1 MELEMKKTKSKIEP
15 QELFSNDRPANNLIH
30 PAEWYLVTNHRNLF
44 YMLAAGMIMSP
55 KGFGRKYYKDT
66 MSYFPGWIPL
76 FANKIPCSALDLSVS
91 EKKHLIPCIARIK
104 LESFHGN
111 LTVIDDNNIAREIQ
125 YPEEI
130 DNNVN
135 GVLIKG
141 PLPIYW
147 IDSIIF
153 SSKADVSKCEADSRD
168 FGNVPLEG
176 FKLDINSKLF
186 SGNDNVIWPIE
197 KVEIP
202 NTDELP
208 AKAFAAGGI
217 ITMLLHS
224 AKHGDIATKVSQLAF
239 SPESE
244 DTKTISETMIAG
256 LSTWLKTG
264 TVASD
269 DVSAELFWGAVNC
282 IAECH
287 AEIDIVNPIDVL
299 LTYLENSAKSLDDKM
314 KTALLKL
321 VNDLRK
327 LAVFTDDTITELFNR
342 HPKPFSRAMTLFVLR
357 EKCDDLKDFYNPLL
371 TELDYVAAAILFG
384 ARDGWLGLQL
394 ALRNFDGLQAAVSH
408 RMVEMAHRLNKTGLE
423 FGLAP
428 SRPVT
433 LRELF
438 VTGEKEWSAKQ
449 KDAATLLARE
459 SNWNEC
465 IQTRI
470 SLGKGEYHLIIDGSG
485 AQILLEGE
493 AKAIKTEI
501 DATKFLERMAH
512 SNISEKIESKIR
524 KLIGS

>member
-1 MELEMKKTKSKIEP
+1 MKKTKSKAEP
-15 QELFSNDRPANNLIH
+15 SGNLFSKDGTVNKVNQA
-30 PAEWYLVTNHRNLF
+30 AEWYLATNHRNLF
-44 YMLAAGMIMSP
+44 YMLAAGMVMSP

-66 MSYFPGWIPL
+66 LSYFPGWIPL
-76 FANKIPCSALDLSVS
+76 FANKAPRSALDLSVS
-91 EKKHLIPCIARIK
+91 EKKHLIPCIVKIK
-104 LESFHGN
+104 LESLHGR
-111 LTVIDDNNIAREIQ
+111 LTVIDNNNITRKAQ

-130 DNNVN
+130 DNDVN
-135 GVLIKG
+135 GLLIQA
-141 PLPIYW
+141 PLPIHW
-147 IDSIIF
+147 IEAIIF
-153 SSKADVSKCEADSRD
+153 SSKTDVSKCEADSRD
-168 FGNVPLEG
+168 FGNVPLKD

-186 SGNDNVIWPIE
+186 SGDDNVIWPIE
-197 KVEIP
+197 NVELP

-208 AKAFAAGGI
+208 ANAFAAGGI
-217 ITMLLHS
+217 ITMLLHT

-239 SPESE
+239 SPELI
-244 DTKTISETMIAG
+244 DTKPISETMIAG

-264 TVASD
+264 SVASEI

-282 IAECH
+282 IAGCH

-299 LTYLENSAKSLDDKM
+299 LTYLENSAKNLDDKM

-394 ALRNFDGLQAAVSH
+394 TLRDYDGLQAAVSH

-433 LRELF
+433 FRELF
-438 VTGEKEWSAKQ
+438 VTDEKEWSAKQ
-449 KDAATLLARE
+449 KDAAILLARE

-470 SLGKGEYHLIIDGSG
+470 NLGKGEYHLIINGSG
-485 AQILLEGE
+485 VQILLEGE
-493 AKAIKTEI
+493 VKAVKTEI
-501 DATKFLERMAH
+501 DAKKMLERIAH
-512 SNISEKIESKIR
+512 SNILDKIEDKVR